1 MSHLDKKKKEIMQ
14 NKQIEKLGLHNAFDS
29 LAAPTQCTWRNI
41 NLILNIRREGMG
53 GSEVIKGGPC

>member
-1 MSHLDKKKKEIMQ
+1 MSHLDKKKEIMQ

-53 GSEVIKGGPC
+53 GSEVIKRGPC